1 MNVRL
6 LSIDRIANQDIV
18 YGIFYCKY
26 KELKKTKYGD
36 SYINVGLSDNSGFL
50 DSKVWENSEF
60 YHSKFNEGDVVV
72 VKGAPNLYKN
82 KIELNIAHIDKCDPL
97 KYEKYGFDP
106 SVIISKINS
115 DIRFLWK
122 EIQPYFIKTGER
134 KALIKKMYSD
144 YKASVTLFPANI
156 DPAFQV
162 EGSYL
167 NDISK
172 ALKMADILLNRIS
185 DKKIIDKDLIYSLIF
200 LIRFHII
207 TGHKK
212 DIVYKIPTV
221 FHVVYRQLG
230 DSEAVRNVTEDGMV
244 VDAGRVIA
252 SIQTDARLLLTG
264 ERVALNIAQRLSGI
278 ATHTRAFV
286 EEVRGTGARILDTRK
301 TTPTLR
307 ELEKYA
313 VQAGGG
319 FNHRFGL
326 FDAMLL
332 KDNHI
337 AAAGGLSQAFSG

>member
-1 MNVRL
+1 MIGFPEDALEELVVRALAEDIGDGDRTTEAVVAPNVRL
-6 LSIDRIANQDIV
+6 
-18 YGIFYCKY
+18 K
-26 KELKKTKYGD
+26 
-36 SYINVGLSDNSGFL
+36 GL
-50 DSKVWENSEF
+50 
-60 YHSKFNEGDVVV
+60 VVAREPLV
-72 VKGAPNLYKN
+72 VAGV
-82 KIELNIAHIDKCDPL
+82 
-97 KYEKYGFDP
+97 
-106 SVIISKINS
+106 S
-115 DIRFLWK
+115 
-122 EIQPYFIKTGER
+122 
-134 KALIKKMYSD
+134 
-144 YKASVTLFPANI
+144 
-156 DPAFQV
+156 
-162 EGSYL
+162 
-167 NDISK
+167 
-172 ALKMADILLNRIS
+172 
-185 DKKIIDKDLIYSLIF
+185 
-200 LIRFHII
+200 
-207 TGHKK
+207 
-212 DIVYKIPTV
+212 V